1 MAFLRAGSGAVAAAP
16 SMPVEEAPAEHR
28 GAMAKRRRHPRIGC
42 QEWLWHCAFL
52 GCGVWCG
59 AIGCTIS
66 WLWLVLNLVGTDY
79 IDDLAGQF
87 QSRWNTTFRIAGRN
101 YLNRR

>member
-28 GAMAKRRRHPRIGC
+28 GAMAKRRRHPTKGC
-42 QEWLWHCAFL
+42 QQ
-52 GCGVWCG
+52 
-59 AIGCTIS
+59 

>member
-28 GAMAKRRRHPRIGC
+28 GAMAKRRRHPTKGC
-42 QEWLWHCAFL
+42 QQWLWHCAFL

>member
-28 GAMAKRRRHPRIGC
+28 GAMAKRRRHPIKGC
-42 QEWLWHCAFL
+42 QQWLWHCAFL
-52 GCGVWCG
+52 GCGMWCG

>member
-1 MAFLRAGSGAVAAAP
+1 MVTTISSSSVIGAP
-16 SMPVEEAPAEHR
+16 GGGRLEEAPAEHR
-28 GAMAKRRRHPRIGC
+28 GAMAKRRRHPIKGC
-42 QEWLWHCAFL
+42 QQWLWHCAFL